1 MGSIPILPAINLLK
15 KLSIMRLKLIA
26 VLAAVVAVFMFM
38 CSFKTSNKV
47 PNNYENFDVE
57 MVGIQRGF
65 KLYKITVGDYYYE
78 VLVNEQ
84 GNMITL

>member
-1 MGSIPILPAINLLK
+1 
-15 KLSIMRLKLIA
+15 MRLKLIV
-26 VLAAVVAVFMFM
+26 VLTAIVAVFM
-38 CSFKTSNKV
+38 CSFKTSNRV
-47 PNNYENFDVE
+47 PNDYENFDVE

>member
-1 MGSIPILPAINLLK
+1 
-15 KLSIMRLKLIA
+15 MRLKLIV
-26 VLAAVVAVFMFM
+26 VLAAIVAVFMFM

-47 PNNYENFDVE
+47 PNDYENFDVE
-57 MVGIQRGF
+57 MVGMQRGF

-84 GNMITL
+84 GNMLTL